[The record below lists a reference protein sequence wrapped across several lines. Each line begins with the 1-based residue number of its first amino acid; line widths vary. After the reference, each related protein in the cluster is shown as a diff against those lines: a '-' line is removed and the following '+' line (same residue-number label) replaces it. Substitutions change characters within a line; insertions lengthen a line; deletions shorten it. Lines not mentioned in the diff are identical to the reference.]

1 MIKPHHIILFKQTF
15 KFGIVG
21 VIAAIVHFIIVSI
34 LVHFFHWYPLLANI
48 VAFLIA
54 YNVSYFGHKNWT
66 FHEHGKKISHTS
78 NIKFFIVATLS
89 FILNEGLYGIYL
101 LFIPHYQLALFL
113 TLATVPPITFIL
125 SKLWAFK

>member
-1 MIKPHHIILFKQTF
+1 MIKPQHLILFKQTF

-21 VIAAIVHFIIVSI
+21 VIAAIVHFSIVTV
-34 LVHFFHWYPLLANI
+34 LVDLFHWYPLAANI
-48 VAFLIA
+48 IAFLIA

-66 FHEHGKKISHTS
+66 FHQEGKKISHTS
-78 NIKFFIVATLS
+78 GIKFFIVASLS

-101 LFIPHYQLALFL
+101 LFVPQYQIALFL
-113 TLATVPPITFIL
+113 TLATVPPITFLL